1 MMMSGLLQ
9 DFVARSVQSAMAR
22 SVSTSPD
29 LLGTCRHRRD
39 AMWRFNSCEHTNNR
53 PFCREF
59 WSNELP
65 PSQWMSVQEV
75 KRRNQKKNT
84 KPLKLASCDT
94 RNHVQAYFDLRDNLV
109 HGTFC
114 LGTFSIVGQ
123 SVMGQFARDFLSGDS
138 LSWDKLTVHD
148 STFLRFLVA
157 SLQVWDSVGYI
168 IYCTLL

>member
-1 MMMSGLLQ
+1 MSGLLQ

-75 KRRNQKKNT
+75 ERRNQKKNT

-109 HGTFC
+109 HGTF
-114 LGTFSIVGQ
+114 LF
-123 SVMGQFARDFLSGDS
+123 MGHFVWGLFRSWDN
-138 LSWDKLTVHD
+138 LSWDNLRGTFCRGTVCRGTNWLYTRFSPPVWARLT
-148 STFLRFLVA
+148 RI
-157 SLQVWDSVGYI
+157 SL
-168 IYCTLL
+168 YCLKFFG

>member
-1 MMMSGLLQ
+1 
-9 DFVARSVQSAMAR
+9 
-22 SVSTSPD
+22 
-29 LLGTCRHRRD
+29 
-39 AMWRFNSCEHTNNR
+39 
-53 PFCREF
+53 
-59 WSNELP
+59 
-65 PSQWMSVQEV
+65 MSVQEV

-138 LSWDKLTVHD
+138 LSWDKLTVHGRGHVTCD
-148 STFLRFLVA
+148 GE
-157 SLQVWDSVGYI
+157 LQSPK
-168 IYCTLL
+168 LLYLLPPSQ